1 MKPDGIQVLKN
12 CLQFGHPVLMEDVG
26 ENIDPVLE
34 PLLLKQIFKQN
45 GTSWIK
51 LGDSIIEY
59 SSDFRQVFCSS
70 YSKSSK

>member
-1 MKPDGIQVLKN
+1 
-12 CLQFGHPVLMEDVG
+12 MEDVG

-51 LGDSIIEY
+51 LEDSIIEY